1 MSRNESTGRL
11 VECPD
16 HGEQAPAFVCR
27 HLNLLEPVG
36 FVEGYD
42 PAHPEQALF
51 QAWCSECDGVLE
63 REGDWN
69 ERAEAFAGIRLVC
82 RVCYGRMKSLNR
94 GGDTDAGGTPR
105 SGEETGC

>member
-1 MSRNESTGRL
+1 MSRDESSERV
-11 VECPD
+11 VECPA
-16 HGEQAPAFVCR
+16 HGKQGPAYVCR
-27 HLNLLEPVG
+27 HLNLDEPVG

-42 PAHPEQALF
+42 PAHPVQELF
-51 QAWCSECDGVLE
+51 QAWCSECDAVLE

-94 GGDTDAGGTPR
+94 GVDPGAGR
-105 SGEETGC
+105 SARSDEEAGC